1 MPRLKAA
8 ALTLSLATLLAPAF
22 GQGMNAAGPGSNEG
36 ANARPGTVN
45 YVEGQAALGGRA
57 ISQRA
62 IGTLAMNAGQT
73 LSTADGRVEVLL
85 TPGVF
90 LRLDHDTTVK
100 MVTPDLTR
108 TEVEV
113 DRGRADLEVDALYKQ
128 NNLLVDDATAQA
140 KILKPGLYEFDANP
154 SQLRVFD
161 GKAAVSP
168 SQDAKKWIDVRGWHA
183 LALNGTPDK
192 ERDFNKSV
200 AENDGLYAWSS
211 LRSDYLGQA
220 NASLLQAGY
229 YGSGYYPG
237 WGWDPYLDAY
247 TWFPAD
253 GLFYSPFGFG
263 FYSPVLF
270 YGGFGY
276 GGFYRGG
283 FGGFHGGYGGFHGG
297 YAGGF
302 GGRGG
307 GFGRGR

>member
-8 ALTLSLATLLAPAF
+8 ITLSLATLLAPAF
-22 GQGMNAAGPGSNEG
+22 GQGTNAAGPGSYQ
-36 ANARPGTVN
+36 ASNARPGTVN
-45 YVEGQAALGGRA
+45 YVEGHAALEGRA

-62 IGTLAMNAGQT
+62 IGSLAMNAGQT
-73 LSTADGRVEVLL
+73 LSTADGHVEVLL

-108 TEVEV
+108 TEVEI

-128 NNLLVDDATAQA
+128 NDLLIDDATAQA
-140 KILKPGLYEFDANP
+140 KIMKPGLYEFNANP

-168 SQDAKKWIDVRGWHA
+168 SEDAKKWIEVGGGHQ
-183 LALNGTPDK
+183 LALNPAPGK
-192 ERDFNKSV
+192 SRDFDKKA
-200 AENDGLYAWSS
+200 AESDDLYAWSS
-211 LRSDYLGQA
+211 LRADYLGQA

-229 YGSGYYPG
+229 YGADYYPG
-237 WGWDPYLDAY
+237 WGWDPYLTAY

-253 GLFYSPFGFG
+253 GYLYSPFGFG
-263 FYSPVLF
+263 FYSPAFF
-270 YGGFGY
+270 YGGGFGY
-276 GGFYRGG
+276 YGGFRGG
-283 FGGFHGGYGGFHGG
+283 YGGFHGGYGGFRGG

-307 GFGRGR
+307 GRR